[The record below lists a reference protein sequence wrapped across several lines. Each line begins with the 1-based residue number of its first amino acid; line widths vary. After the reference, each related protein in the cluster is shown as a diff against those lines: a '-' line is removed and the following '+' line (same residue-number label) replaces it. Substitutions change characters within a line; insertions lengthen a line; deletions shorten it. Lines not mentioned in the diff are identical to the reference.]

1 MPTLKIG
8 TIINIFTDLI
18 EKEKSM
24 IKYENPNGYIE
35 ITNNYFA
42 RLVGNAAQSCFG
54 VTRMVNANPVQTI
67 KYAIKSRVDGV
78 DLDTSNQG
86 VTIKS
91 VNGALVVDLSIAVS
105 YGVNINA
112 IADSIVNKVRYTI
125 ESTTDL
131 KVSEVNVHVEGIDS
145 IN

>member
-1 MPTLKIG
+1 
-8 TIINIFTDLI
+8 
-18 EKEKSM
+18 M

-131 KVSEVNVHVEGIDS
+131 KVSEVNVHVEGIDN

>member
-1 MPTLKIG
+1 
-8 TIINIFTDLI
+8 
-18 EKEKSM
+18 M

>member
-1 MPTLKIG
+1 
-8 TIINIFTDLI
+8 
-18 EKEKSM
+18 M

-42 RLVGNAAQSCFG
+42 KLVGNAAQSCFG

-67 KYAIKSRVDGV
+67 KYAIKSRVDGA

-91 VNGALVVDLSIAVS
+91 VNGALVVDLSISVS

>member
-1 MPTLKIG
+1 
-8 TIINIFTDLI
+8 
-18 EKEKSM
+18 M

-112 IADSIVNKVRYTI
+112 SADSIVNKVRYTI

>member
-1 MPTLKIG
+1 
-8 TIINIFTDLI
+8 
-18 EKEKSM
+18 M

-42 RLVGNAAQSCFG
+42 KLVGNAAQSCFG
-54 VTRMVNANPVQTI
+54 VTRMVNANPVQSI

-131 KVSEVNVHVEGIDS
+131 KVSEVNVHVESIDS

>member
-1 MPTLKIG
+1 MVK
-8 TIINIFTDLI
+8 F
-18 EKEKSM
+18 
-24 IKYENPNGYIE
+24 ENPNGYIE
-35 ITNNYFA
+35 ITNNYFS

-67 KYAIKSRVDGV
+67 RSAIKSRVDGV

>member
-1 MPTLKIG
+1 
-8 TIINIFTDLI
+8 
-18 EKEKSM
+18 M

-67 KYAIKSRVDGV
+67 RSAIKSRVDGV